1 LAWVHGAVY
10 AAFVPPWQAP
20 DESVHYQYLIALAA
34 TPDPFPDFVLLSP
47 EVYQAVFESQL
58 RHRFWDY
65 SDWATPDTFTP
76 MPAGQEYLG
85 RAAGIFYRLAIPVLW
100 LVDDAPI
107 EDQLSALRMYAV
119 LWLVLTAAVTYA
131 LAREVF
137 PDAGGPESVY
147 PLAAAAVVAIF
158 PQYVFIAASFNDDNL
173 VPALAGLVLLCLLRL
188 ARARS
193 GRVMLGW
200 WALALLVGALAVLTK
215 RTGAVAAGLAFL
227 GGLILLVRIWQSG
240 GTRRRLGVAVVVATG
255 LGAVIALGYLLIFP
269 PILPVE
275 VANWLRVDADA
286 LVRLASDGRVAFS
299 RPWQAWYP
307 QVLFLTLSFWGW
319 FGYLKAPLSLA
330 VISLVRYASVLVVAG
345 VALSALV
352 LAWRGWNAPL
362 MRFQLGGLGLF
373 GLALGAQLAL
383 IVAQHVIEPAVYSF
397 TGRYLFPFIS
407 AFAILTVWGWSAWWP
422 ARWKAG
428 GVVLGLGLLVML
440 DMYAWIGVMLPFWY
454 S

>member
-1 LAWVHGAVY
+1 MY

-20 DESVHYQYLIALAA
+20 DESVHYQYLVGLTA

-47 EVYQAVFESQL
+47 EAYQAVFESQL

-76 MPAGQEYLG
+76 MPTGQVYLG
-85 RAAGIFYRLAIPVLW
+85 RAAGIFYRLAAPVLW

-107 EDQLSALRMYAV
+107 EDQLSVLRMYAV
-119 LWLVLTAAVTYA
+119 VWLALTVAITYA

-137 PDAGGPESVY
+137 PDDGGPESLY

-158 PQYVFIAASFNDDNL
+158 PQYIFIAASFNDDNL
-173 VPALAGLVLLCLLRL
+173 VPPLAGLVLLCLLRL
-188 ARARS
+188 TRVQTGRA
-193 GRVMLGW
+193 MLGW
-200 WALALLVGALAVLTK
+200 WALALLAGALAVFTK
-215 RTGAVAAGLAFL
+215 RTGAVAAGLALL

-240 GTRRRLGVAVVVATG
+240 GIGRRLGVAVMFAAG
-255 LGAVIALGYLLIFP
+255 IGGAIAIGYLLIFP

-275 VANWLRVDADA
+275 VANWLRVDPGA
-286 LVRLASDGRVAFS
+286 LVRLVSNGRAAFS
-299 RPWQAWYP
+299 RPWQAWYS

-330 VISLVRYASVLVVAG
+330 VISLVRYASVLIVAG

-352 LAWRGWNAPL
+352 LAWRARNVPP
-362 MRFQLGGLGLF
+362 MRVQLGGLGLF
-373 GLALGAQLAL
+373 GLALGAQMAL

-428 GVVLGLGLLVML
+428 GVMLGLGMLVML
-440 DMYAWIGVMLPFWY
+440 DVYAWIGVMLPFWY